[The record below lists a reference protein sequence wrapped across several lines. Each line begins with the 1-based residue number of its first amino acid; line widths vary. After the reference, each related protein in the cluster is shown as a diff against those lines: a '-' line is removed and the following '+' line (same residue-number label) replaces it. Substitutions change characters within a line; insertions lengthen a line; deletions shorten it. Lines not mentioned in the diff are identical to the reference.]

1 MKNKILLVAL
11 AATTQI
17 NASEPLGGKVT
28 TNYSPT
34 GNTFNVPGQSPA
46 SMSASGGNTFDKK
59 TTSPDQKQTLPT
71 PPTASI
77 PTPVMPGSSS
87 APTSGMTPANQ
98 IVTANVPSAAMPGSD
113 PKTWAPMTVNDDS
126 GKALGTAR
134 MEQGSIRSGM
144 YQPTGQDA
152 QPAFFVLQND
162 PANLIQYLNT
172 NNLLKIGSAQR
183 KDDTFDVYIVNPNP
197 VTSDSDDF
205 NFSDDDSNSG
215 DSDSDDSD
223 SANSDSDDSNTQT
236 TP

>member
-11 AATTQI
+11 AATAQI
-17 NASEPLGGKVT
+17 NASGQ
-28 TNYSPT
+28 
-34 GNTFNVPGQSPA
+34 NTPKASSSPA
-46 SMSASGGNTFDKK
+46 FMSASTGGTLSQTSSQSAAL
-59 TTSPDQKQTLPT
+59 TT
-71 PPTASI
+71 PTASI

-87 APTSGMTPANQ
+87 APTSGITPANQ

-162 PANLIQYLNT
+162 PANLVQYLKT
-172 NNLLKIGSAQR
+172 DNLLKIGSAQR

-205 NFSDDDSNSG
+205 DFSGDDSELAN
-215 DSDSDDSD
+215 SDSDDSD
-223 SANSDSDDSNTQT
+223 SANSNGDDSDPQT